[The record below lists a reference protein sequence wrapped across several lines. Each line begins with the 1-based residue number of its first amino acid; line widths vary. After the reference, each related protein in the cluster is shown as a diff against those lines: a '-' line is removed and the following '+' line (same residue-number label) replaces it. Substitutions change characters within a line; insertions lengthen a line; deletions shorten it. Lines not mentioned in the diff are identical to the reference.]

1 MKPDLKRRALT
12 TGLISL
18 AAALI
23 AGCGGGSS
31 HSAQSTAASTRPEVI
46 GRTGGSA
53 PAATSP
59 TSGGPSDSAGV
70 GRARGRRDRAGQG
83 QSGRKG
89 EEEGSKPR
97 SDAGGDRRD
106 PSRSAPGPEQGQG
119 SAGDTRDADG
129 HRAASNPKPTTRH
142 PRSKLAELVGGRG
155 DPADSKSDGATES
168 GAGVATETGAAEAE
182 GGVDPGPAG
191 SGVVAIVQEVIGGRN
206 TTDEPR
212 GGGASVKETVE
223 RLLGGQ

>member
-12 TGLISL
+12 TGLILL

-23 AGCGGGSS
+23 GGCGGGSS

-59 TSGGPSDSAGV
+59 TSGGPSDSA
-70 GRARGRRDRAGQG
+70 RDGAGQG

-89 EEEGSKPR
+89 EEERSKPR
-97 SDAGGDRRD
+97 SDAGGDRSD

-168 GAGVATETGAAEAE
+168 GAGVAIETGAAEAE